1 MKSLKPVIN
10 PRAIPYQILA
20 VATAV
25 MGFACT
31 FYLPVIEIVLEV
43 DILVTIKSTES
54 FTLQE
59 LRQQMIESDMDVMIT
74 NMSIL
79 SLLLGSVV
87 SLVSLKK
94 IRLLLLGSAL
104 QLLSFV
110 MLYYDATGTSQQT
123 GTDSFLSNALSVNP
137 TVWLYALIS
146 VVGLSVLLSAVTE
159 MRRLVSTNRDN

>member
-1 MKSLKPVIN
+1 MKSLKSVIN
-10 PRAIPYQILA
+10 HRTLPYQVLA

-25 MGFACT
+25 LGFACT
-31 FYLPVIEIVLEV
+31 FYLPIIEIVLEV
-43 DILVTIKSTES
+43 DLLVTIESTES

-59 LRQQMIESDMDVMIT
+59 LREQMIESDMDVMIT
-74 NMSIL
+74 NISIL
-79 SLLLGSVV
+79 TLLLGSVV
-87 SLVSLKK
+87 SLISVKK

-110 MLYYDATGTSQQT
+110 MLYYDATGTTQQADT
-123 GTDSFLSNALSVNP
+123 GSFLGNALSVNP

-146 VVGLSVLLSAVTE
+146 VVGLSVVISVATE